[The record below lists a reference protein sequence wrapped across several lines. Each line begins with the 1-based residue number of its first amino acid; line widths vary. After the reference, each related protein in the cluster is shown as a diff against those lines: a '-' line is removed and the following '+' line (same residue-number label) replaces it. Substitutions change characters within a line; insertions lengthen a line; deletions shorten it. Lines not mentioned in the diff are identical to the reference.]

1 MLRPTTG
8 ACSRC
13 HGQAGIPDRGLG
25 EGNTP
30 GLNLDLLGQKI
41 DRGQVSLYFSF
52 LICEMG
58 VKTECTL
65 AITMNIKSDNA

>member
-1 MLRPTTG
+1 MGKLGSQTEE
-8 ACSRC
+8 
-13 HGQAGIPDRGLG
+13 GLG
-25 EGNTP
+25 EGDTP

-58 VKTECTL
+58 VKPERTL
-65 AITMNIKSDNA
+65 AIIMNIESDNA